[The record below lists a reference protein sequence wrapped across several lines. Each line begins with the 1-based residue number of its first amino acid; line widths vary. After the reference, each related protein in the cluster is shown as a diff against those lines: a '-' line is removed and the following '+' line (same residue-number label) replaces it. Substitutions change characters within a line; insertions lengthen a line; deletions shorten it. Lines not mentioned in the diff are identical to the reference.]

1 MRVTA
6 TAATT
11 VAVVSVERL
20 ECGMVLP
27 GERQRTRPSADDTTP
42 GAGAGSLRHR
52 VDCVLPSSLRAALGQ
67 REHDHRTAGV
77 AHVGVVVEGADRAES
92 GGRILRTNV
101 ERYASPR
108 PAADARE
115 HGDVL
120 LTVRREVGHRVPD
133 DARRRL
139 ELP

>member
-6 TAATT
+6 TAATS
-11 VAVVSVERL
+11 VAVVSVERR

-92 GGRILRTNV
+92 GGRVLPTHV
-101 ERYASPR
+101 ERYAR
-108 PAADARE
+108 PPPPPAGPE
-115 HGDVL
+115 PGDVL
-120 LTVRREVGHRVPD
+120 LTLPRAVGPLV
-133 DARRRL
+133 
-139 ELP
+139 

>member
-67 REHDHRTAGV
+67 REHDHRTAAV

-92 GGRILRTNV
+92 GGRG
-101 ERYASPR
+101 PR
-108 PAADARE
+108 PHVLRYRRPPPAATGPEDRAR
-115 HGDVL
+115 
-120 LTVRREVGHRVPD
+120 
-133 DARRRL
+133 
-139 ELP
+139 